1 MKPQKIQDCQSNPED
16 KNKAGLAALPD
27 FRQHWRTTVIK
38 TGWHW
43 HKTTHTD
50 QQNSIE
56 PRNKPTDLW
65 TIDLQQ
71 RRPGYTM
78 ERDSPF
84 NKWCWESWL
93 AAWKSMNFAHILTP

>member
-43 HKTTHTD
+43 HKNTHTD
-50 QQNSIE
+50 
-56 PRNKPTDLW
+56 
-65 TIDLQQ
+65 
-71 RRPGYTM
+71 
-78 ERDSPF
+78 
-84 NKWCWESWL
+84 
-93 AAWKSMNFAHILTP
+93 